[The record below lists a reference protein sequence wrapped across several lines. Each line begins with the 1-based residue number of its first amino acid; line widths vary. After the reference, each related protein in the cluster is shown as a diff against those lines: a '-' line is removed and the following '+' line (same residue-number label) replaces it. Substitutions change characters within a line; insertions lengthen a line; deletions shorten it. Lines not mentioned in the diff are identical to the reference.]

1 VNLKNV
7 SSLVLFGL
15 LLLCACS
22 PIRHPDSQVVIMQ
35 TEAPRSMDPADHTA
49 TYTTAVLDPMYE
61 ALTQFDQNLQIRPS
75 LATSWVANSSGSVWT
90 VKIRSG
96 VFFHDGAPLN
106 ARAVAAS
113 FNRLLDARRGLAGA
127 GVFRRAV
134 AAVTVIDDQTVRFHL
149 RRPSASFPGLLA
161 IEKIVSPAEDR
172 LEDLGR
178 KAVGTGPYRFS
189 EWKTGEYVLETRN
202 ENYWGPKPRYGQLK
216 WIWSSEPALMNMAL
230 LAGEVDLVNPLPPMF
245 ADALQHDRRIALLK
259 GESSA
264 VFWIALDTKAKPLDD
279 MRVRQAL
286 NYATDR
292 KSLIAS
298 QLRGYGIPA
307 ASPLAPA
314 DADFDPE
321 VRGYKYDA
329 EKAKTLLKAA
339 GYPGGFTLNIAVQES
354 QSNIIQAV
362 AGMWAGI
369 GVTLNIHQME
379 TGVFAQTIF
388 GDEQQK
394 AAAGIQCV
402 FASWTSPN
410 LDPESQL
417 GPLYRTQSWSPAAA
431 NLGFYGNE
439 KVDRLLDQAAA
450 ELDAGKRRRLYSE
463 AQQIISDDAPHVLL
477 YYARDLAAQRVRLK
491 DFWLF
496 PGGQVELA
504 SSIQ

>member
-1 VNLKNV
+1 
-7 SSLVLFGL
+7 
-15 LLLCACS
+15 
-22 PIRHPDSQVVIMQ
+22 MQ

-61 ALTQFDQNLQIRPS
+61 ALTQFDKKLQIQPS
-75 LATSWVANSSGSVWT
+75 LATSWTANSSANIWT
-90 VKIRSG
+90 VKIRRG
-96 VFFHDGAPLN
+96 VFFHDGTPLD
-106 ARAVAAS
+106 ARAVVAS
-113 FNRLLDARRGLAGA
+113 FNRLLDPRRGLAGA
-127 GVFRRAV
+127 GVFRRTIASVAV
-134 AAVTVIDDQTVRFHL
+134 VDDQTVRFDL

-161 IEKIVSPAEDR
+161 IGKVVSPTADA
-172 LEDLGR
+172 LGNLGR
-178 KAVGTGPYRFS
+178 KADGTGPYRFS

-202 ENYWGPKPRYGQLK
+202 EGYWGPKPLYEQLK

-264 VFWIALDTKAKPLDD
+264 VYWIALDQKAKPLDD
-279 MRVRQAL
+279 VRVRQAL

-314 DADFDPE
+314 DADFDPDI
-321 VRGYKYDA
+321 RGYKYDP
-329 EKAKTLLKAA
+329 EKARAILLAA

-354 QSNIIQAV
+354 QSNIMQAV
-362 AGMWAGI
+362 AGMWAAV

-379 TGVFAQTIF
+379 TGVFTQTIF
-388 GDEQQK
+388 GDPQQK
-394 AAAGIQCV
+394 AAADIQCV
-402 FASWTSPN
+402 FASWSSAN

-431 NLGFYGNE
+431 NLGFYSN
-439 KVDRLLDQAAA
+439 KRVDSLLDQAAA
-450 ELDAGKRRRLYSE
+450 ELDAGKRKRLYSE
-463 AQQIISDDAPHVLL
+463 AQQIISDEAPHVLL
-477 YYARDLAAQRVRLK
+477 YYARDLAAQRAGLK

-504 SSIQ
+504 SGIQ